1 MVRPMPES
9 NNIVLP
15 DLHQE
20 ILMSDTLQPMAISSS
35 ALKIAVVPG

>member
-1 MVRPMPES
+1 MVRPMSES
-9 NNIVLP
+9 NNIVSL

-20 ILMSDTLQPMAISSS
+20 ILMSDTLRPMAIPSI